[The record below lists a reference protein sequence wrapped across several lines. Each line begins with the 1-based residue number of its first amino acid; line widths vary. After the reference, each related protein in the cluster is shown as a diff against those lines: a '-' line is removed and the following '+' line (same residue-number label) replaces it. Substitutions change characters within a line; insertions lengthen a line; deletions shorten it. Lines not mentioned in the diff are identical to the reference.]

1 MASAV
6 EAELIARTPC
16 RGICLPSLERVKEI
30 RFLTPDELDRLAGA
44 MPSEYRAMVYLTGVV
59 GLRWSEVTG
68 LRVGRLDLLRRKL
81 TVTET
86 LADVRG
92 HLEFADVKT
101 KAARRT
107 LDIPAFLAEML
118 AVHLATR
125 GVDGRDPSEL
135 VFVGATGAP
144 LRGTHFRKRVWAPA
158 LRAAELDGQGFTFH
172 HLRHS
177 AVGFL
182 IAVNAPPRVIQRRMG
197 HSSIRVT
204 FDVYGSVLL
213 QVEESVT
220 ESLTDLFAYPRG
232 ADVVQAVSEG
242 PGPNEP
248 NPPDQPLHG
257 VG

>member
-1 MASAV
+1 LANAV
-6 EAELIARTPC
+6 PAEYKAL
-16 RGICLPSLERVKEI
+16 VY
-30 RFLTPDELDRLAGA
+30 LAG
-44 MPSEYRAMVYLTGVV
+44 VL

-86 LADVRG
+86 LAEVRG
-92 HLEFADVKT
+92 DVQFADVKT

-107 LDIPAFLAEML
+107 LDVPPFLAEML
-118 AVHLATR
+118 AEHLAGR
-125 GVDGRDPSEL
+125 GVDGRDPDAL
-135 VFVGATGAP
+135 VFVSVTGAP
-144 LRGTHFRKRVWAPA
+144 LRATHFRKRVWAPA
-158 LRAAELDGQGFTFH
+158 LHVAGLEGQGLTFH

-204 FDVYGSVLL
+204 FDTYGSVLP

-220 ESLTDLFAYPRG
+220 DSLTNLFAYSRG
-232 ADVVQAVSEG
+232 AGVVQVAPGDRGSIHQTG
-242 PGPNEP
+242 P
-248 NPPDQPLHG
+248 DLHRW
-257 VG
+257 